1 MGKVLRTTALA
12 TVILAILA
20 AALMAGCST
29 TTSQKA
35 TTGEEQG
42 AATVY
47 VNPQL
52 LTETDALE
60 KEVGSADLAI
70 IDVRTPDLYAAGHI
84 KGAVNMPGHSTD
96 ETVGA
101 VPSMLASPEKIAK
114 MLGERG
120 VSNDANVVIYDDQIT
135 PLVGRTFW
143 FLEYLGHKKVS
154 VLDGGLAK
162 WKKEGKEVTKEAP
175 TVKPAAYTPALDDA
189 VFATK
194 DEIKAM
200 MGNEGAVL
208 VDTRPVI
215 EYLGGHIEGAK
226 RIDWIESVNKDGTM
240 KPAGDLEKVY
250 ADAGVTKDKDV
261 GLY

>member
-1 MGKVLRTTALA
+1 MGKVLRTTAFA
-12 TVILAILA
+12 AVILAILA
-20 AALMAGCST
+20 TALMAGCTST
-29 TTSQKA
+29 GQKA
-35 TTGEEQG
+35 TTGEGQS
-42 AATVY
+42 AATAY

-60 KEVGSADLAI
+60 KELGSADLAI

-96 ETVGA
+96 ETVGS

-120 VSNDANVVIYDDQIT
+120 VSNDSNIVIYDDQIT
-135 PLVGRTFW
+135 PPAGRTFW

-154 VLDGGLAK
+154 VLNGGLAK

-175 TVKPAAYTPALDDA
+175 TVKPATYTPAPNDA

-226 RIDWIESVNKDGTM
+226 RIDWIESLNKDGTM
-240 KPAGDLEKVY
+240 KSAGDLEKVY